1 MTKVDRSVAYFGLY
15 VLLTGLFLAIEP
27 QLVLAVAGI
36 ASPADPWIRVLG
48 VVVVA
53 LGYYY
58 WHCGNHAQ
66 RAFAAATVRGRV
78 LVFFGF
84 LALVLLEL
92 APPQLLLFGV
102 LDLAGAAWTWRAMR
116 SQSSYLRLR
125 LAAQA

>member
-1 MTKVDRSVAYFGLY
+1 MTPVDRSVAYYGLY
-15 VLLTGLFLAIEP
+15 VFMTGLFLAIEP

-36 ASPADPWIRVLG
+36 ASPSDPWIRVLG

-58 WHCGNHAQ
+58 WHCGHHAQ
-66 RAFAAATVRGRV
+66 RAFAAATVRGRIM
-78 LVFFGF
+78 VFVGF
-84 LALVLLEL
+84 LALVLLQM

-116 SQSSYLRLR
+116 SESSYLRLR
-125 LAAQA
+125 MAAQA